1 VASINKRTAKR
12 LARLTALL
20 VLTVLA
26 LLIGVTTAGAQRQI
40 VVTVAI
46 RDFYFEPS
54 QLIIEPGTAV
64 QWVNESTSQHTVF
77 ATSPAGAFRSGTLH
91 PGESFTHT
99 FPQRF
104 PKASPDSRTKPGTY
118 EYLCEIHPGM
128 KASVTFSESGGKA
141 PTQKEVPA
149 QGREGT
155 SIQQPPAVPRGGE
168 VSTQEREDTA
178 IQQPPTAPRTGGLDP
193 LLLIGLLVVIAALG
207 VLGWVVRRR
216 SSQSE
221 R

>member
-1 VASINKRTAKR
+1 MASINKRTAKR
-12 LARLTALL
+12 LAYLTALL

-26 LLIGVTTAGAQRQI
+26 LLIGMMTADAQRQR

-54 QLIIEPGTAV
+54 QLVIEPGTAV
-64 QWVNESTSQHTVF
+64 QWVNESTTRHTVF

-104 PKASPDSRTKPGTY
+104 PKASPDSRAKPGRY

-141 PTQKEVPA
+141 PTQEKVPT

-155 SIQQPPAVPRGGE
+155 SLHPK
-168 VSTQEREDTA
+168 
-178 IQQPPTAPRTGGLDP
+178 P
-193 LLLIGLLVVIAALG
+193 LLVPPPVPLPVTRTHYL
-207 VLGWVVRRR
+207 RRR
-216 SSQSE
+216 
-221 R
+221 